1 MQIKL
6 LLFGIVKDIV
16 GKNTTELEIIPNTT
30 ITDFKSI
37 LIEQYPKLVPYKN
50 FSVAVNENYVDD
62 TYLIKANDV
71 IAIIPPVSGG

>member
-16 GKNTTELEIIPNTT
+16 GKSTTEFELITNTS
-30 ITDFKSI
+30 IANFKEL
-37 LIEQYPKLVPYKN
+37 LIEKHPKLVAYKN

>member
-37 LIEQYPKLVPYKN
+37 LIEQYPKLVAYKN